1 MLQLRYSMER
11 DIYTYVTVLGD
22 ADGIRNL
29 YWQLTK
35 NYKCQDGT
43 GIANICVLNLDGLD
57 ITESVMARPYSA
69 DTALSHL
76 Y

>member
-11 DIYTYVTVLGD
+11 DIYTYVIVLGD

-35 NYKCQDGT
+35 NGT
-43 GIANICVLNLDGLD
+43 GIANICVLNLNGLD
-57 ITESVMARPYSA
+57 ITESVMANPYSD